1 MLPNSEIIISDTS
14 CLILL
19 TKIDELSLLRQFGLP
34 VFITSA
40 INKEYGQKLPDWIEI
55 KDPYN
60 KQYQQILELDLDE
73 GEASAIALALELSNT
88 IIIIDDLKGR
98 KVASDL
104 KLRYSGTF
112 GLILR
117 AKQEGIIDNVKD
129 ILNKIRKTNFRFSE
143 NLFNTII
150 SEAGENSNS
159 DE

>member
-1 MLPNSEIIISDTS
+1 M
-14 CLILL
+14 
-19 TKIDELSLLRQFGLP
+19 
-34 VFITSA
+34 
-40 INKEYGQKLPDWIEI
+40 PDWIEI